1 MAIPEGFN
9 LRKLFGQYFDMIRR
23 TGSEHAEDIIE
34 LVEQRR
40 AMKRCDVCGLP
51 MQQAANQPKPYI
63 GSYLCSAC
71 CREFQ
76 GR

>member
-40 AMKRCDVCGLP
+40 AMKRCDVCGNAPVLR
-51 MQQAANQPKPYI
+51 QPFTTY
-63 GSYLCSAC
+63 S
-71 CREFQ
+71 
-76 GR
+76 